1 MTLSYLY
8 GVMIDDMMKNEM
20 KKECEFPVVEV
31 LTLIFVAAKLFGYV
45 DWGWGWV
52 LSPIWISLLAD
63 VCMAAT
69 LAVVSLVFNF
79 ITDKK

>member
-1 MTLSYLY
+1 
-8 GVMIDDMMKNEM
+8 MMKNEM
-20 KKECEFPVVEV
+20 EKGCEFPVVEV

-45 DWGWGWV
+45 DWSWALV

-69 LAVVSLVFNF
+69 LAVVSLLINSTVN
-79 ITDKK
+79 KK

>member
-1 MTLSYLY
+1 
-8 GVMIDDMMKNEM
+8 MMKNETE
-20 KKECEFPVVEV
+20 KGCDFPVVEV

-45 DWGWGWV
+45 DWSWALV

-69 LAVVSLVFNF
+69 LAVVGLLINSTVN
-79 ITDKK
+79 KK

>member
-1 MTLSYLY
+1 
-8 GVMIDDMMKNEM
+8 MIDDMMKNETE
-20 KKECEFPVVEV
+20 KGCDSPVVEV

-45 DWGWGWV
+45 DWSWGLV

-69 LAVVSLVFNF
+69 LAVVSLLINSTVN
-79 ITDKK
+79 KK